1 MRLILLLCLAIFLS
15 LPLLARQTPA
25 GRIEGRITDP
35 KGAGVPGATV
45 TATNNSTKQVF
56 TAIADG
62 QGRYKVEALAPGTY
76 SLKVSA
82 KGFAEGQKENIKVV
96 ESSAAAVDVQLEIAP
111 VEAQVKI
118 GATKG
123 NLDPI
128 YQQLRQL
135 GKTDQDFAGAYA
147 SVNNLKL
154 QREAAT
160 FTLKS
165 GDLYFLAPVEGRT
178 TGAVFIGDGELSLVP
193 PTQVEQNSLKIFTGE
208 GGISEQFHHL
218 VLRFT
223 DKTFEE
229 IKSSPA
235 ASMKSGGAAA
245 GQARELYHDNQQ
257 LLRKRLRDNLE
268 LHTLADIYNQTH
280 EGFFRAFI

>member
-1 MRLILLLCLAIFLS
+1 MKHKSRLTLLLCLAIFLS

-45 TATNNSTKQVF
+45 TVTSTATKQVS
-56 TAIADG
+56 TALADE
-62 QGRYKVEALAPGTY
+62 QGRYKVEALPPGTY
-76 SLKVSA
+76 AIKVSA

-96 ESSAAAVDVQLEIAP
+96 EGAAAAVDVQLEIAP

-118 GATKG
+118 AATKG
-123 NLDPI
+123 NTDPI

-135 GKTDQDFAGAYA
+135 GKTDQDFAGTYA

-154 QREAAT
+154 QREAAN

-165 GDLYFLAPVEGRT
+165 GDLYFLTPVEGRT

-193 PTQVEQNSLKIFTGE
+193 PTEIEQNSLKIFTGE
-208 GGISEQFHHL
+208 GSITEQFHHL

-235 ASMKSGGAAA
+235 VSLKTGGPA
-245 GQARELYHDNQQ
+245 
-257 LLRKRLRDNLE
+257 
-268 LHTLADIYNQTH
+268 
-280 EGFFRAFI
+280 